1 MRTRGLT
8 LVIIH
13 PGPLWKAVIPK
24 KRKKEVVEKP
34 EAEDREIGENN
45 NKHVPLEQ
53 GFAVEFND
61 WVSDTAG
68 MAKKK
73 KLDKE

>member
-1 MRTRGLT
+1 M
-8 LVIIH
+8 
-13 PGPLWKAVIPK
+13 IPK

-34 EAEDREIGENN
+34 EAEDREIGENS
-45 NKHVPLEQ
+45 NKDVPLEE
-53 GFAVEFND
+53 GFAVESND